1 MTWALLALVA
11 VGVVAAAMAYA
22 AGRLPSGALP
32 EAVSSTPATGLPEH
46 PDASDVGLVRFDT
59 AVRGYR
65 MAQVDQ
71 VLDVLQDR
79 LAALEADN
87 AALRTRLGPGSAP
100 TGTDI
105 DTDDR
110 APRPPRSAED

>member
-71 VLDVLQDR
+71 VLATAIEDAVFYGADP
-79 LAALEADN
+79 AATMTEA
-87 AALRTRLGPGSAP
+87 AE
-100 TGTDI
+100 
-105 DTDDR
+105 R
-110 APRPPRSAED
+110 APGLLE